1 MAAAGIIG
9 TAVGVI
15 LLIVVAYVVV
25 GATLTAAETVTNAQK
40 DVTLQNQMRIGTAF
54 TISDEIH
61 NSSVI
66 YSNVTNTGTEIIRD
80 FKHMDILV
88 YDKTVSN
95 DYQIC
100 NYNSTVS
107 GTQCTWE
114 ISEHY
119 QDYIHPTEL
128 DPGEKYQFRI
138 HTRGTSPEWFQITA
152 GNGVYASAFV

>member
-25 GATLTAAETVTNAQK
+25 GATLTAAETMANAQK

-54 TISDEIH
+54 TITDEMH

-66 YSNVTNTGTEIIRD
+66 YTNVTNTGTEIIRD
-80 FKHMDILV
+80 FNHMDILV
-88 YDKTVSN
+88 YDGLSKE
-95 DYQIC
+95 YQVCI
-100 NYNSTVS
+100 YNTTIS

-114 ISEHY
+114 ISARY
-119 QDYIHPTEL
+119 QDYIHPFEL
-128 DPGEKYQFRI
+128 DPGEKYRFRI
-138 HTRGTSPEWFQITA
+138 NTNGSSPEWFQITA

>member
-9 TAVGVI
+9 TAVGII

-25 GATLTAAETVTNAQK
+25 GATLTAAETVSNAQK

-54 TISDEIH
+54 TISDQIH
-61 NSSVI
+61 NSSII

-80 FKHMDILV
+80 FNHMDILV
-88 YDKTVSN
+88 YDKVSD
-95 DYQIC
+95 DYQVCI
-100 NYNSTVS
+100 YHDIDT
-107 GTQCTWE
+107 GTPGTWY

-119 QDYIHPTEL
+119 QDYIHPSEL

-138 HTRGTSPEWFQITA
+138 NTIGTSPEWFQITS

>member
-9 TAVGVI
+9 TAVGLI

-40 DVTLQNQMRIGTAF
+40 DVTMQNQMRIGTAF
-54 TISDEIH
+54 TITDQIYN
-61 NSSVI
+61 NSII

-80 FKHMDILV
+80 FNHMDILL
-88 YDKTVSN
+88 YNNESDT
-95 DYQIC
+95 YQNCI
-100 NYNSTVS
+100 YNTTIS

-119 QDYIHPTEL
+119 QDYIHPSEL
-128 DPGEKYQFRI
+128 DPGEKYQFRVN
-138 HTRGTSPEWFQITA
+138 TRGFSPDWFQITS

>member
-54 TISDEIH
+54 TITDQIYN
-61 NSSVI
+61 NSII

-80 FKHMDILV
+80 FNHMDILL
-88 YDKTVSN
+88 YNNESDT
-95 DYQIC
+95 YQNCI
-100 NYNSTVS
+100 YNTTIS

-119 QDYIHPTEL
+119 QDYIHPSEL
-128 DPGEKYQFRI
+128 DPGEKYQFRVN
-138 HTRGTSPEWFQITA
+138 TRGFSPDWFQITS

>member
-25 GATLTAAETVTNAQK
+25 SATLTAAETVSNAQK

-54 TISDEIH
+54 TITDEMH

-66 YSNVTNTGTEIIRD
+66 YTNITNTGTEIIRD
-80 FKHMDILV
+80 FNHMDILV
-88 YDKTVSN
+88 YDGISD
-95 DYQIC
+95 DYQVC
-100 NYNSTVS
+100 NYNTTIS

-119 QDYIHPTEL
+119 QDYIHPSEL
-128 DPGEKYQFRI
+128 DPGEKYRFKI
-138 HTRGTSPEWFQITA
+138 NTGGSSPEWFQITA

>member
-25 GATLTAAETVTNAQK
+25 GATLTAADTVSNAQK

-54 TISDEIH
+54 TITDQIN

-80 FKHMDILV
+80 FHHMDVLV
-88 YDKTVSN
+88 YDRVSG
-95 DYQIC
+95 DYQVCIYDQ
-100 NYNSTVS
+100 NGS
-107 GTQCTWE
+107 GNPGTWY
-114 ISEHY
+114 ISNRY
-119 QDYIHPTEL
+119 QDFIHPSEL
-128 DPGEKYQFRI
+128 DPGEKYRFQI
-138 HTRGTSPEWFQITA
+138 ITGGASPEWFQITT

>member
-54 TISDEIH
+54 TITDQIYN
-61 NSSVI
+61 NSII

-80 FKHMDILV
+80 FNHMDILL
-88 YDKTVSN
+88 YNNESDT
-95 DYQIC
+95 YQNCI
-100 NYNSTVS
+100 YNTTIS

-119 QDYIHPTEL
+119 QDYIHPSEL
-128 DPGEKYQFRI
+128 DPGEKYRI
-138 HTRGTSPEWFQITA
+138 RVNTRGFSPDWFQITS

>member
-1 MAAAGIIG
+1 MAVAGIIG

-25 GATLTAAETVTNAQK
+25 GATLTAAETMADAQK

-54 TISDEIH
+54 IISDEMH
-61 NSSVI
+61 NSSI
-66 YSNVTNTGTEIIRD
+66 IFTNVTNTGTEIIRD
-80 FKHMDILV
+80 FNHMDILV

-100 NYNSTVS
+100 IYNSTVS
-107 GTQCTWE
+107 GTQCTWQ
-114 ISEHY
+114 ISDHY

-128 DPGEKYQFRI
+128 DPGEKYRFRI
-138 HTRGTSPEWFQITA
+138 NSQGTSPEWFQITTS
-152 GNGVYASAFV
+152 NGVYASAYV

>member
-25 GATLTAAETVTNAQK
+25 GATLTAAETMSNAQK

-54 TISDEIH
+54 TITDERH

-80 FKHMDILV
+80 FNHMDILV
-88 YDKTVSN
+88 YDGLSK

-100 NYNSTVS
+100 TYNTTIS

-119 QDYIHPTEL
+119 QDYIHPSEL
-128 DPGEKYQFRI
+128 DPGEKYLFRVN
-138 HTRGTSPEWFQITA
+138 TMGFSPDWFQITT

>member
-15 LLIVVAYVVV
+15 LLIVVAYVVI
-25 GATLTAAETVTNAQK
+25 GATLTATETMSNAQK

-54 TISDEIH
+54 TITDEIH
-61 NSSVI
+61 NSSII
-66 YSNVTNTGTEIIRD
+66 YANVTNTGNEIIRD
-80 FKHMDILV
+80 FNHMDILV
-88 YDKTVSN
+88 YDTISN
-95 DYQIC
+95 DYQVCI
-100 NYNSTVS
+100 YNTIES

-119 QDYIHPTEL
+119 QDYIHPSEL
-128 DPGEKYQFRI
+128 DPGEKYRFRI
-138 HTRGTSPEWFQITA
+138 RTMGTSPNWFQITS

>member
-9 TAVGVI
+9 TAVGLI

-25 GATLTAAETVTNAQK
+25 GATLTAAETMANAQK

-54 TISDEIH
+54 TISDQIH
-61 NSSVI
+61 NSSII
-66 YSNVTNTGTEIIRD
+66 YVNVTNTGTEIIRD
-80 FKHMDILV
+80 FNHMDILV
-88 YDKTVSN
+88 YDGLSK

-100 NYNSTVS
+100 IYNTTIS

-128 DPGEKYQFRI
+128 DPGEKFQFRI
-138 HTRGTSPEWFQITA
+138 NTQGTSPEWFQITS

>member
-9 TAVGVI
+9 TAVGLI

-54 TISDEIH
+54 TITDQLY
-61 NSSVI
+61 NNSVI
-66 YSNVTNTGTEIIRD
+66 YANVTNTGTEIIRD
-80 FKHMDILV
+80 FNHMDILL
-88 YDKTVSN
+88 YSN
-95 DYQIC
+95 ESDVYQIC
-100 NYNSTVS
+100 IYDTSY
-107 GTQCTWE
+107 QCTWE
-114 ISEHY
+114 ISERY
-119 QDYIHPTEL
+119 QDFIHPSEL

-138 HTRGTSPEWFQITA
+138 STGGFSPDWFQITS

>member
-25 GATLTAAETVTNAQK
+25 GATLTAAETMSNAQK

-54 TISDEIH
+54 TITDERH

-80 FKHMDILV
+80 FNHMDILV
-88 YDKTVSN
+88 YDGVSK

-100 NYNSTVS
+100 NYNKTIS

-114 ISEHY
+114 ISEQY
-119 QDYIHPTEL
+119 QDYIHPSEL
-128 DPGEKYQFRI
+128 DPGEKYQFRVN
-138 HTRGTSPEWFQITA
+138 TMGFSPDWFQITT

>member
-25 GATLTAAETVTNAQK
+25 GATLTAAETVSNAQK

-54 TISDEIH
+54 TITDEMH

-66 YSNVTNTGTEIIRD
+66 YTNITNTGTEIIRD
-80 FKHMDILV
+80 FNHMDILV
-88 YDKTVSN
+88 YDGTSDN
-95 DYQIC
+95 YQVCI
-100 NYNSTVS
+100 YNTTIS

-119 QDYIHPTEL
+119 QDYIHPSEL
-128 DPGEKYQFRI
+128 DPGEKYRFRI
-138 HTRGTSPEWFQITA
+138 NTKGSSPEWFQITA

>member
-25 GATLTAAETVTNAQK
+25 GATLTAAETMSNAQK

-54 TISDEIH
+54 TITDERH

-80 FKHMDILV
+80 FNHMDILV
-88 YDKTVSN
+88 YDGVSK

-100 NYNSTVS
+100 NFNTTIS

-119 QDYIHPTEL
+119 QDYIHPSEL
-128 DPGEKYQFRI
+128 DPGEKYQFRVN
-138 HTRGTSPEWFQITA
+138 TMGFSPDWFQITT

>member
-54 TISDEIH
+54 TITDQIYN
-61 NSSVI
+61 NSII

-80 FKHMDILV
+80 FNHMDILL
-88 YDKTVSN
+88 YSN
-95 DYQIC
+95 ESDMYQTCI
-100 NYNSTVS
+100 YNTTIS

-114 ISEHY
+114 ISEKY
-119 QDYIHPTEL
+119 QDYIHPSEL
-128 DPGEKYQFRI
+128 DPGEKYQFRVN
-138 HTRGTSPEWFQITA
+138 TRGFFPDWFQITS

>member
-9 TAVGVI
+9 TAVGLI

-25 GATLTAAETVTNAQK
+25 GATLTAAETMSNAQK

-54 TISDEIH
+54 TISDQIH
-61 NSSVI
+61 NSSRI
-66 YSNVTNTGTEIIRD
+66 YANVTNTGTEIIRD
-80 FKHMDILV
+80 FNHMDILV

-100 NYNSTVS
+100 IYNTMLT

-114 ISEHY
+114 ISEYY
-119 QDYIHPTEL
+119 QDYLHPSEL
-128 DPGEKYQFRI
+128 DPGEKFQFRI
-138 HTRGTSPEWFQITA
+138 NTQGTSPEWFQITSD
-152 GNGVYASAFV
+152 NGVYASAFV

>member
-9 TAVGVI
+9 TAVGII

-25 GATLTAAETVTNAQK
+25 GATLTAAETVSNAQK

-54 TISDEIH
+54 TISDQIH
-61 NSSVI
+61 NSSII

-80 FKHMDILV
+80 FNHMDILV
-88 YDKTVSN
+88 YDQVSN
-95 DYQIC
+95 DYQVCI
-100 NYNSTVS
+100 YNDIDT
-107 GTQCTWE
+107 GTPGTWY

-119 QDYIHPTEL
+119 QDYIHPSEL

-138 HTRGTSPEWFQITA
+138 NTIGTSPEWFQITS